1 MVATGAYYGIV
12 AAAAG
17 VALWLLVSPWAAVP
31 VFLLGLLCL
40 WFFRDPERAIPRGP
54 VAVSP
59 ADGKIVRLRRKPESA
74 QVCIFMSVFD
84 VHVNRTPIGGKVVDV
99 TYSPGRFMAAS
110 RDEASYANE
119 RNTLTVEAR
128 DGVRVTF
135 SQIAGLIARR
145 IICRVQPGDYVTTG
159 ERIGLIQFGSRVDV
173 DLGPEWA
180 VEVREG
186 QRVKAGTTVLA
197 RRLGGEG

>member
-1 MVATGAYYGIV
+1 MVATGTYYGIV
-12 AAAAG
+12 AAVVG
-17 VALWLLVSPWAAVP
+17 LALWLLVSPWAALP
-31 VFLLGLLCL
+31 VFFLGLFCL

-59 ADGKIVRLRRKPESA
+59 ADGKIVCLRHKPESA
-74 QVCIFMSVFD
+74 QVCIFMSLLD

-99 TYSPGRFMAAS
+99 TYRPGRFMAAS

-119 RNTLTVEAR
+119 RNTLTVESR

-135 SQIAGLIARR
+135 SQIAGLLARR
-145 IICRVQPGDYVTTG
+145 IVCRVKPGDYVTTG

-173 DLGPEWA
+173 DLGPEWR

-186 QRVKAGTTVLA
+186 QRVKAGATVLA
-197 RRLGGEG
+197 RRSTAEG